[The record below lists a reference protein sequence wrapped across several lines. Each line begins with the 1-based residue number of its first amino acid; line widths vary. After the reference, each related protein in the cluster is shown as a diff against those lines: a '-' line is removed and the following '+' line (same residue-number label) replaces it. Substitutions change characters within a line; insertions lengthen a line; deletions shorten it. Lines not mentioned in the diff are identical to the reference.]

1 MQAAH
6 SHQKNQWPVTNE
18 ISLIRN
24 HDTIELRLTP
34 SSMSGVFVRPGTP
47 GPLLGFFNSRPA
59 YFIRRCLYIFIILFP
74 VVKTETE

>member
-34 SSMSGVFVRPGTP
+34 SSMSGF
-47 GPLLGFFNSRPA
+47 LLDPA
-59 YFIRRCLYIFIILFP
+59 RRDLYLAISILVP
-74 VVKTETE
+74 PILSGGAYRYL